1 METSNILFYIN
12 LIVDIA
18 YTLYICLHVY
28 FHVMGGC
35 IAGLDHQSGRE
46 ERTKKNLQQ
55 LGMYMLMLVLTIIGF
70 CLSGSSRMYYKLGQ
84 KIICCGL
91 FVILALFYLDKDD
104 KFDSRFIPF
113 HFLYIASLGLQ
124 IVCFIYGV

>member
-28 FHVMGGC
+28 FNLMGGC
-35 IAGLDHQSGRE
+35 LAGLDHQSGRE
-46 ERTKKNLQQ
+46 ERRKKNLQQ
-55 LGMYMLMLVLTIIGF
+55 LGMYVLMLVITIIGF
-70 CLSGSSRMYYKLGQ
+70 CLGGSTRMYFKLGQ
-84 KIICCGL
+84 KIVCCAL